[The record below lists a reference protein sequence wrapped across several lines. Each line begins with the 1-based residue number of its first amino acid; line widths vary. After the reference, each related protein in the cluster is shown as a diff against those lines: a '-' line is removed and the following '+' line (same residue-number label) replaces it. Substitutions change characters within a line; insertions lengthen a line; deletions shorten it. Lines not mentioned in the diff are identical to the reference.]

1 MRSEQ
6 EMFDLILNVA
16 KSDPRVIAVLL
27 NGSRANPNAPKDKY
41 QDFDIVYVV
50 TEMESWLKDNSWID
64 VFGERIMLQMP
75 ETMRNP
81 ENDGT
86 FGYLMLYKD
95 GHRIDLTL
103 MPIGNLDMSDKMT
116 VVLLDKS
123 NQLSDTEPSSDRDY
137 HVKRPTLLEYTSC
150 NNNFLWCLQNVAK
163 GIARD
168 ELPYAMEM
176 FNSIVREELNHMTS
190 WYIGTLTDFSV
201 SSGKMGKYFKRYLPE
216 DVYQMI
222 KATYS
227 DSDYSHLWSAVF
239 MAVECFEF
247 MAIAVGHKMNFSYNQ
262 QDHDNMVNYLTQLKS
277 ELNGESQHGKGN

>member
-1 MRSEQ
+1 MRSDQ
-6 EMFDLILNVA
+6 EIFDLILNVA
-16 KSDPRVIAVLL
+16 KSDPRVMAVLL

-64 VFGERIMLQMP
+64 VFGDRIMLQMP

-81 ENDGT
+81 ENDGN
-86 FGYLMLYKD
+86 FGYLMLFKD

-103 MPIGNLDMSDKMT
+103 MPIGNLNMSDKMT

-123 NQLSDTEPSSDRDY
+123 KQLPDVEPSSDRDY
-137 HVKRPTLLEYTSC
+137 HVKRPTLLEYNSC
-150 NNNFLWCLQNVAK
+150 SNNFLWCLQNVAK

-176 FNSIVREELNHMTS
+176 FNNVVREELNTMTA

-201 SSGKMGKYFKRYLPE
+201 SAGKMGKYFKRHLPSE
-216 DVYQMI
+216 VYQMI

-227 DSDYSHLWSAVF
+227 DSDYAHLWSAMF

-247 MAIAVGHKMNFSYNQ
+247 MAKVVGEKMNYFYNQ
-262 QDHDNMVNYLTQLKS
+262 QDHDNMVNYLSRIKS
-277 ELNGESQHGKGN
+277 ELNGESHHGKGN

>member
-1 MRSEQ
+1 MRSDQ
-6 EMFDLILNVA
+6 EMFELILNIA
-16 KSDPRVIAVLL
+16 KSDPRVMAVLL

-50 TEMESWLKDNSWID
+50 KELESWTKDNSWID

-81 ENDGT
+81 ENDGN
-86 FGYLMLYKD
+86 FAYLMLFRD

-103 MPIGNLDMSDKMT
+103 MPIKNLDLSEKMT

-123 NQLSDTEPSSDRDY
+123 NQLPYFEPTSDRDY
-137 HVKRPTLLEYTSC
+137 HVKKPTLLEYTSC
-150 NNNFLWCLQNVAK
+150 CNNFLWCLQNAAK

-176 FNSIVREELNHMTS
+176 YNSIVREELNHMTT

-201 SSGKMGKYFKRYLPE
+201 SAGKMGKYFKRYLPS
-216 DVYQMI
+216 DVYRMI

-227 DSDYSHLWSAVF
+227 DSNYTRLWQAMF
-239 MAVECFEF
+239 MAIECFEL
-247 MAIAVGHKMNFSYNQ
+247 MAKIVGDKLNFSYNQ
-262 QDHDNMVNYLTQLKS
+262 QDHDNIVNYLSHIKR
-277 ELNGESQHGKGN
+277 ELNGESHHGKGN

>member
-1 MRSEQ
+1 MRSDQ
-6 EMFDLILNVA
+6 EMFELILNIA
-16 KSDPRVIAVLL
+16 KSDPRVMAVLL

-50 TEMESWLKDNSWID
+50 KELESWTKDNSWID

-81 ENDGT
+81 VNDGN
-86 FGYLMLYKD
+86 FAYLMLFKD

-103 MPIGNLDMSDKMT
+103 MPIENLNMSEKMT

-123 NQLSDTEPSSDRDY
+123 NQLPDFEPISDRDY
-137 HVKRPTLLEYTSC
+137 HVKKPTLLEYTSC
-150 NNNFLWCLQNVAK
+150 CNNFLWCLQNVAK

-176 FNSIVREELNHMTS
+176 YNSIVREELNHMTT

-201 SSGKMGKYFKRYLPE
+201 SAGKMGKYFKRYLPS
-216 DVYQMI
+216 DVYRMI

-227 DSDYSHLWSAVF
+227 DSNYTRLWQAMF
-239 MAVECFEF
+239 MAIECFEL
-247 MAIAVGHKMNFSYNQ
+247 MAKIVGDKLNFSYNQ
-262 QDHDNMVNYLTQLKS
+262 QDHDNMVNYLSHIKR
-277 ELNGESQHGKGN
+277 ELNGESHHGKGN